1 MRQSKILKKIRAG
14 KVARICALGHYLPF
28 YPKHAAAFG
37 FDGVWVDGE
46 HRTFD
51 AREVQALIA
60 FHHLADIDCIWR
72 SGTLEKTGLYRLL
85 EDGATALMI
94 PHVSTAEKAKALSEA
109 MKFPPQGD
117 RGIDGVGLDADYW
130 PENTSG
136 FISHANRESFIV
148 VQIETP
154 LALQNLESIAAVP
167 GVEVLFLGPGDLS
180 LRLGCS
186 SDAADPQMMDIQ
198 KNLARVAARHGK
210 AWGRP
215 VSNAAEARIVQ
226 EMGGRFLAL
235 GNEFLAIYNQLSQWA
250 GEFDQALG
258 ESRARHDG
266 PQKVII

>member
-1 MRQSKILKKIRAG
+1 MRQSKVLKKIRAG
-14 KVARICALGHYLPF
+14 KVARICAL
-28 YPKHAAAFG
+28 
-37 FDGVWVDGE
+37 
-46 HRTFD
+46 
-51 AREVQALIA
+51 
-60 FHHLADIDCIWR
+60 
-72 SGTLEKTGLYRLL
+72 
-85 EDGATALMI
+85 
-94 PHVSTAEKAKALSEA
+94 
-109 MKFPPQGD
+109 
-117 RGIDGVGLDADYW
+117 
-130 PENTSG
+130 
-136 FISHANRESFIV
+136 
-148 VQIETP
+148 
-154 LALQNLESIAAVP
+154 

-186 SDAADPQMMDIQ
+186 SDAADPQMMDLQ

-258 ESRARHDG
+258 ESHARHDG